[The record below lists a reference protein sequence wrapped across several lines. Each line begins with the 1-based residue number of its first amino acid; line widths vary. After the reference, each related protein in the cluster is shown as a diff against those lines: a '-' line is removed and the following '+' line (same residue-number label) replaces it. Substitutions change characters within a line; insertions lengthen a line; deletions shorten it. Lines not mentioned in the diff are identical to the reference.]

1 MSRLSTSTSKPL
13 RSERRWC
20 SALSLGL
27 ALAGCSSSLVL
38 SIDAGQHLDA
48 GQHRD
53 GAPADEAA
61 DRLTVDASQCG
72 TSINGYCK
80 SDAGTCQTLFGP
92 PFATDWNSELA
103 KACSTSG
110 RVTVVNCGNYMVL
123 TLGSVDTSVTLYYLR
138 SSGALVTIDQSS
150 ISEDYVCVAGAARY
164 PVVCPTDAEPTSLCP
179 PDGAAD

>member
-1 MSRLSTSTSKPL
+1 MR
-13 RSERRWC
+13 
-20 SALSLGL
+20 
-27 ALAGCSSSLVL
+27 
-38 SIDAGQHLDA
+38 DA
-48 GQHRD
+48 RD

-80 SDAGTCQTLFGP
+80 SDAGTCQTPFGP

-110 RVTVVNCGNYMVL
+110 RVTVDNCGNYMVL

-138 SSGALVTIDQSS
+138 STGALVSHRPELITG
-150 ISEDYVCVAGAARY
+150 DYVCVAGDASTRRLSDGRRADVAVPARRRGR
-164 PVVCPTDAEPTSLCP
+164 LI
-179 PDGAAD
+179 G